1 MRIPARIES
10 CAQAPSQAQ
19 CSAESALVRHPH
31 LPPSVSIYILP
42 LSTSSPPPPLA
53 TVLQGNDTT
62 FGEKLRK
69 EAGWH
74 PRFSFDARA
83 PGTDFCIHHSSGSVV
98 YSCAAMLDKN
108 RDTLSQG
115 E

>member
-1 MRIPARIES
+1 MNHV
-10 CAQAPSQAQ
+10 
-19 CSAESALVRHPH
+19 LKHPPRPNAVQRVPLFDTHTCH
-31 LPPSVSIYILP
+31 LPYPYTFFPSPPLP
-42 LSTSSPPPPLA
+42 PPPPLA